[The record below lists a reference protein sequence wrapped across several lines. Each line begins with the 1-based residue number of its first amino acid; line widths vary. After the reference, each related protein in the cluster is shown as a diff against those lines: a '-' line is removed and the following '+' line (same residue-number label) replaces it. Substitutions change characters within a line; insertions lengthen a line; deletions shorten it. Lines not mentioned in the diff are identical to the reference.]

1 MNSLATKAA
10 IGAVQLLAVL
20 GVLIFLPAGTFAF
33 PQAWIYLAIFAAA
46 VALITVYLLRNDPA
60 LLERRVEAGVI
71 AEKRSGE
78 RLIQALAA
86 CAFASIFGLAS
97 LDHRFGWSNVPLW
110 LQFAGDLLTAAGFY
124 IVFLTFREN
133 SFAGGTIDVWAQQRV
148 ISSGLYALVRH
159 PMYSGAL
166 VMLCGTALALGS
178 YRALLPVVAMT
189 LLLVLRIRDEER
201 LLRERLP
208 GYAEYAERVR
218 SRLVPYVW

>member
-1 MNSLATKAA
+1 MNSLATKAV
-10 IGAVQLLAVL
+10 IGALQLLIAL

-33 PQAWIYLAIFAAA
+33 PQAWIYLGIFAAA

-60 LLERRVEAGVI
+60 LLQRRVEAGVI
-71 AEKRSGE
+71 AEKRPQE
-78 RLIQALAA
+78 RLIQVLAA

-148 ISSGLYALVRH
+148 ISSGL
-159 PMYSGAL
+159 
-166 VMLCGTALALGS
+166 
-178 YRALLPVVAMT
+178 
-189 LLLVLRIRDEER
+189 
-201 LLRERLP
+201 
-208 GYAEYAERVR
+208 
-218 SRLVPYVW
+218 